1 MKLDA
6 KWIKPSAETGSVC
19 PVFKKNTEIGEEVKY
34 AELIITA
41 RGVYEAKING
51 KRVGDFILAP
61 GWTVYEK
68 RLQFQRYDVTDMLGE
83 NTEITVAVGNG
94 WYRSVMPGWIDSLE
108 KKRDVSGITPDLLAQ
123 LEIEYTDG
131 RKEIIATDETWLWSE
146 SKIRL
151 ATIYDGE
158 VYDANIEE
166 KYNSVVLSENQDK
179 STLIEQEGE
188 KVCEHERLKPMLVI
202 TPKGEQVLDFGQ
214 NLTGYVEFEIDAAKN
229 EKIKLTFGEILSED
243 GNFFNDNYR
252 SAKDGG
258 EIYYCRDGKQK
269 YKPALSFFG
278 FRYAKVDGIE
288 NVNPDNF
295 TAIAVYSDMERTGF
309 IECSDKKLNKLFS
322 NIIWGQKSNY
332 LDIPTDCPQRDERL
346 GWTGDAQVFVKTAS
360 YNFDVKK
367 FYGKWLHDLAACQ
380 EENGKV
386 GNVVPDVIFDYF
398 TSSAWGDAATICPWT
413 IYMTYGDEKILQDQ
427 FESMKKWIGYIQEV
441 SHDKYLWTG
450 CMHMGDWLA
459 LDAPEP
465 DDCFGGS
472 NRDFIATVFLIY
484 STTIVIKTGKI
495 LGEDISYYEKLLV
508 NIKKEFKAR
517 FTEVKTQTEHV
528 LLLYFGL
535 AEDRKKTAKELADMI
550 LENGNRLKTGF
561 VGTPYLLHVLS
572 DNGYSDIAYSLLM
585 QEEYPSWLYCVN
597 KGATTIWEHW
607 NSVEPNGDLNR
618 TRMNSY
624 NHYAYG
630 SAADWV
636 YEVAAG
642 IKPIEE
648 YPGFERIKIQPIATE
663 RLDWLSASVKTKY
676 GTISS
681 KWINEKDKI
690 RYEIKTP
697 SPSLIVIGDREYRVE
712 PGEYVFYNEKEKMQM
727 FVK

>member
-1 MKLDA
+1 MEFKG
-6 KWIKPSAETGSVC
+6 KWIKPNVEIGSVC
-19 PVFKKNTEIGEEVKY
+19 PIFKRDVRISEKVKY

-51 KRVGDFILAP
+51 NRVGDFVLAP

-68 RLQFQRYDVTDMLGE
+68 RLQFQRYDVTDMLKNE
-83 NTEITVAVGNG
+83 NEITVTVGHG
-94 WYRSVMPGWIDSLE
+94 WYRSVMPGWIDSLK
-108 KKRDVSGITPDLLAQ
+108 KKRDVTGITPDLLAQ
-123 LEIEYTDG
+123 LEIEYADG
-131 RKEIIATDETWLWSE
+131 RKEIIATDEAWLWSE
-146 SKIRL
+146 SRVRV

-158 VYDANIEE
+158 SFDANIEE
-166 KYNSVVLSENQDK
+166 KYSPAVLSENQDK
-179 STLIEQEGE
+179 STLIEQEGV
-188 KVCEHERLKPMLVI
+188 KICEHERLKPILII

-214 NLTGYVEFEIDAAKN
+214 NFAGYVEFEINAVKGD
-229 EKIKLTFGEILSED
+229 KIKLTFGEILSED

-252 SAKDGG
+252 RIAKEGGG
-258 EIYYCRDGKQK
+258 ETYYCRNGKQK
-269 YKPALSFFG
+269 YKPSLSFFG
-278 FRYAKVDGIE
+278 FRYVKVDGIQK
-288 NVNPDNF
+288 VNPNDF
-295 TAIAVYSDMERTGF
+295 TAIAVHSDIERTGF

-346 GWTGDAQVFVKTAS
+346 GWTGDAQVFVKAAS

-367 FYGKWLHDLAACQ
+367 FYEKWLHDLAACQ

-386 GNVVPDVIFDYF
+386 GNVVPDIIFDYF
-398 TSSAWGDAATICPWT
+398 ASSAWGDAATICPWT
-413 IYMTYGDEKILQDQ
+413 IYMTYGDKKVLKDQ
-427 FESMKKWIGYIQEV
+427 YQSMKKWIGYIEEV

-459 LDAPEP
+459 LDAPDP
-465 DDCFGGS
+465 NDCFGGS
-472 NRDFIATVFLIY
+472 DRDFIATVFFIY

-495 LGEDISYYEKLLV
+495 LGEDVSYYEDLLA
-508 NIKKEFKAR
+508 NIKKEFKTR
-517 FTEVKTQTEHV
+517 FTEAKTQTEHV
-528 LLLYFGL
+528 LLLRFGL
-535 AEDRKKTAKELADMI
+535 TDDREKTAKSLADMI

-572 DNGYSDIAYSLLM
+572 DNGYADIAYDLLL

-607 NSVEPNGDLNR
+607 NSVKPDGSLNR
-618 TRMNSY
+618 SRMNSY

-630 SAADWV
+630 SVADWV
-636 YEVAAG
+636 YEAAAG
-642 IKPIEE
+642 IKPVEE
-648 YPGFERIKIQPIATE
+648 YPGFERITIKPIATD
-663 RLDWLSASVKTKY
+663 RLDWLSASIKTKY
-676 GTISS
+676 GTVSS

-697 SPSLIVIGDREYRVE
+697 SPSLIVIGDSEYQTE
-712 PGEYVFYNEKEKMQM
+712 AGEYVFYKK
-727 FVK
+727 K